1 MGVQI
6 TPPTTADQRSIS
18 ARAVPAVKTQV
29 PPHPNRN
36 HRWPTWKIAD
46 HTINGSDENAERDRL
61 IVQQFVERLHGC
73 YRQWRKLPSSPSQPI
88 RLAFLVERD
97 RVTAFQSRVENACK
111 TCQEGRCV
119 VLGPWPPYSF
129 V

>member
-1 MGVQI
+1 M
-6 TPPTTADQRSIS
+6 
-18 ARAVPAVKTQV
+18 
-29 PPHPNRN
+29 
-36 HRWPTWKIAD
+36 
-46 HTINGSDENAERDRL
+46 

-73 YRQWRKLPSSPSQPI
+73 YRQWRKLPSSPSHPI

-97 RVTAFQSRVENACK
+97 RVAAFQSRVES
-111 TCQEGRCV
+111 TCSTDQEGRCV